1 MWIALGSALG
11 GVARYWC
18 QGFVARQ
25 ISDTFP
31 WGTLLVNVAGCCII
45 GLFAAVT
52 GPDGRLLVPT
62 GFRQFVTIGVCGGYT
77 TFSSFGLETLNLARE
92 SDLGRASAN
101 VMLSVGLCLAGVW
114 LGYLLGQS
122 INRLKGI

>member
-1 MWIALGSALG
+1 LGSALG

-18 QGFVARQ
+18 QGIFARHV
-25 ISDTFP
+25 SDTFP
-31 WGTLLVNVAGCCII
+31 WGTLFVNVAGCCVI

-52 GPDGRLLVPT
+52 SPDGRLLVPT
-62 GFRQFVTIGVCGGYT
+62 SFRQFVTIGVCGGYT

-101 VMLSVGLCLAGVW
+101 VMLSVGLCLTGVW